1 MQRRDKLS
9 PSNALL
15 DVVVLAFLAGIA
27 VAVWLAFRHDA
38 WHYYTAPLATRGY
51 SRAHRFLRP
60 SGLGGHMLGVAG
72 TLFLFSTL
80 LYVARKRVKRLSK
93 AGSVFGWLQVH
104 IFCGVFG
111 PILITFHSSLKFNGV
126 ISVAYWSMILVVL
139 SGFVGRHLYVRIP
152 KTIKGEE
159 LSRAD
164 VEARIEELKTQLT
177 ASTLPPAVSRRLDE
191 AEAALLASVKPKQSF
206 RERAASRR
214 DFGRREAALRH
225 ELRRANL
232 DRSLVHET
240 LETAKERAVLLRRIG
255 RLKKT
260 RELFQ
265 VWHVFHRPL
274 VWVMFIIFFVHLG
287 VAIYFGYVPLMER

>member
-1 MQRRDKLS
+1 MPRRERLS

-15 DVVVLAFLAGIA
+15 DVVVLALLAGVLI
-27 VAVWLAFRHDA
+27 AVWLGFTHDA
-38 WHYYTAPLATRGY
+38 WRYYTAPLATRGY
-51 SRAHRFLRP
+51 SKAHRFLRP
-60 SGLGGHMLGVAG
+60 SGLGGHALGVIG

-80 LYVARKRVKRLSK
+80 FYVARKRVKRLSK
-93 AGSVFGWLQVH
+93 SGSLFGWLQVH

-111 PILITFHSSLKFNGV
+111 PILITFHSSFKFNGV
-126 ISVAYWSMILVVL
+126 ISVAYWSMVLVVL

-164 VEARIEELKTQLT
+164 VEGRIDELKAQLSR
-177 ASTLPPAVSRRLDE
+177 AALPPHVTRRLEE
-191 AEAALLASVKPKQSF
+191 AEAALLASVEPGQGF
-206 RERAASRR
+206 RQRFASRR
-214 DFGRREAALRH
+214 EFTRREASLRH
-225 ELRRANL
+225 DLRAANL
-232 DRSLVHET
+232 DRALVHET
-240 LETAKERAVLLRRIG
+240 LETTKERAVLLRRIG

-274 VWVMFIIFFVHLG
+274 VWVMFLIFFVHLG
-287 VAIYFGYVPLMER
+287 VAIYFGYIPFMER